1 MDSFYTSDELQ
12 SLGLKA
18 FGENVL
24 ISRKTSIYMPENII
38 VGDNVRIDD
47 YCCLVAGKKGIT
59 IGSNIHIAFHCIIIG
74 NGGVFLEDF
83 SGLSSRCSIYSATDD
98 YSGKTLT
105 NPTVPEKYKHVIE
118 GEVHLGRHA
127 IIGTNTTILPN
138 VDIGEGCSV
147 GANSLVNK
155 NLEPWGIYFGSPAK
169 KIKERNKDLLVVE
182 QEYLKEKN
190 NQS

>member
-1 MDSFYTSDELQ
+1 MDSFYTFDELQ

-18 FGENVL
+18 FGKNVL
-24 ISRKTSIYMPENII
+24 ISRKTSIYMPENIAI
-38 VGDNVRIDD
+38 GDDVRIDD
-47 YCCLVAGKKGIT
+47 YCCLVAGNKGIT

-118 GEVHLGRHA
+118 GEVYLGRHA

-138 VDIGEGCSV
+138 VYIGEGCSV

-169 KIKERNKDLLVVE
+169 KIKERNKDLLILE
-182 QEYLKEKN
+182 QEYLKEK
-190 NQS
+190 